1 MLVEQFMDQEM
12 NRTGTASGWQS
23 YEVVN
28 RTTMIINAT
37 DETSMIQTRIVSIPA
52 IIVDYRHSQGAN
64 DFRNVELYT
73 IFAGKGYVLQYLP
86 KTSIN
91 LTGDAIQ
98 ENAQGFYPPLIE
110 NMFTTF
116 GPMRILQ

>member
-1 MLVEQFMDQEM
+1 M

-23 YEVVN
+23 YEVIN
-28 RTTMIINAT
+28 RTATTINAT
-37 DETSMIQTRIVSIPA
+37 GEISISQTRIVSVPA

-86 KTSIN
+86 RTNIEI
-91 LTGDAIQ
+91 TGDNVQ
-98 ENAQGFYPPLIE
+98 ENAQGFYPLSL
-110 NMFTTF
+110 
-116 GPMRILQ
+116 RIYS